1 MYLFICCQF
10 PCFCLVILCLPI
22 RRYQSL
28 RRTIRGQR
36 RGESNRPTILPP
48 ESRPSEP
55 EEHADR
61 PRHLSRRQPPDSSG
75 NRQRNEPVQE
85 TTVTDGPS
93 GRSQP
98 TLPEREGRVS
108 FEHTPGCKF
117 IRRRDFFQFVRFHGV
132 CDCMILFQFF
142 HNHFKETQN
151 VHLLCLSW
159 WE

>member
-1 MYLFICCQF
+1 M
-10 PCFCLVILCLPI
+10 ILYLPI
-22 RRYQSL
+22 SRYQSL

-75 NRQRNEPVQE
+75 NRQRSEPVQE

-93 GRSQP
+93 GRAQP

-117 IRRRDFFQFVRFHGV
+117 IRRRDLFQFVRFHGV
-132 CDCMILFQFF
+132 CGRMFLFSICFSLAGFVPQI
-142 HNHFKETQN
+142 
-151 VHLLCLSW
+151 
-159 WE
+159 